1 MNKIKNQPLVT
12 LAIISYNQEKFIRE
26 AVESALA
33 QTYSPM
39 EVVISDDTSSDS
51 TFDIIKDIAASYV
64 GPHKIIINLNPI
76 NLGLAGNL
84 NKVLSLC
91 KGEIICWAAGD
102 DISLPGK
109 IEALVTPLLQDKLLS
124 GTHSYVNE
132 IDADGIFLK
141 TRRPS
146 VPDLIESPEQ
156 VVVNALEVI
165 SQSHAFRRTVYEKF
179 GPLSLTVTNESPVMA
194 FRVACLG
201 KILLV
206 KKPLTEY
213 RVGVGVSTYRGKNV
227 EELSI
232 LEPLKYSR
240 WWASA
245 YKQIALDV
253 HAVQLSS
260 DLNALIHKRVQLYQA
275 IFQVN
280 ASSMNVSGLYSAL
293 FRSGFLRVF
302 KAFSRR
308 NAPKFVLLYLYRYRG
323 WIA

>member
-1 MNKIKNQPLVT
+1 MNEIKDQTLVT
-12 LAIISYNQEKFIRE
+12 LAIISYNQEKFIRG

-39 EVVISDDTSSDS
+39 EVVISDDSSSDR
-51 TFDIIKDIAASYV
+51 TLDIIHDIVSSYK
-64 GPHKIIINLNPI
+64 GPHKITVNLNPTNI
-76 NLGLAGNL
+76 GLAGNL

-109 IEALVTPLLQDKLLS
+109 IEALVTPLLQNKLLS

-146 VPDLIESPEQ
+146 VPDIIDSPEQ

-165 SQSHAFRRTVYEKF
+165 SQSHAFRRLVYERF
-179 GPLSLTVTNESPVMA
+179 GPFSLTVTNESPVMA

-201 KILLV
+201 GIFLV

-213 RVGVGVSTYRGKNV
+213 RVGVGISTYHGKNI

-232 LEPLKYSR
+232 LEPLKYSN

-245 YKQIALDV
+245 YKQIALDS
-253 HAVQLSS
+253 HAVQLSP
-260 DLNALIHKRVQLYQA
+260 DLRGLISKRVRLYQK

-280 ASSMNVSGLYSAL
+280 ALPMNVSALCSAL
-293 FRSGFLRVF
+293 FRRGFFKVF

-308 NAPKFVLLYLYRYRG
+308 NAPKIVLFYIYRFRG
-323 WIA
+323 WV